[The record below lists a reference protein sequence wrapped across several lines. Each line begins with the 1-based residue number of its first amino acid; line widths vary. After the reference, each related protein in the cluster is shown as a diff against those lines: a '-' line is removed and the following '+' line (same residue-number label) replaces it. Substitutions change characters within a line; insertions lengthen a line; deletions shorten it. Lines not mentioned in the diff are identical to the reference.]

1 MDDNSGSAG
10 VASVTGE
17 SGGRKTKTWLITG
30 ASRGFGREFAR
41 AALGRGDLVAATA
54 RDVSSLRDL
63 GEEHPGLLA
72 LPLDVTDADAVRD
85 RVAEAEEHFGRLDVV
100 VNNAGYGHFAA
111 VEEVTDAELRD
122 QLETNLFGAHRVVRA
137 VLPGMRERGSGHIVQ
152 VSSIGGVMAVPNMGA
167 YHASKWALEALSESL
182 AAEVARFGVHVTLV
196 EPGGYD
202 TDWAG
207 SSARRSDPLPVYD
220 PMREE
225 MAARRSVSVPGD
237 PAAAARALL
246 EVVDAEQPP
255 LRVLFGALFGVP
267 TPEIVRGIYDRRLKE
282 WAEWES
288 LAVRAY
294 GDPGN
299 EAGHAVG
306 GRGR

>member
-1 MDDNSGSAG
+1 MSISSAER
-10 VASVTGE
+10 VAHGTGE

-41 AALGRGDLVAATA
+41 GALGRGDNVAATA
-54 RDVSSLRDL
+54 RDVSALRDL
-63 GEEHPGLLA
+63 RAEHPGLLT
-72 LPLDVTDADAVRD
+72 LSLDVTDADAVRD
-85 RVAEAEEHFGRLDVV
+85 RVAEAEEHFGRLDIV

-111 VEEVTDAELRD
+111 VEELTDAELRD
-122 QLETNLFGAHRVVRA
+122 QLETNLFGTHRVVRA
-137 VLPGMRERGSGHIVQ
+137 ALPGMRKRGSGHIVQ
-152 VSSIGGVMAVPNMGA
+152 ISSIGGLMAVPSLGA

-207 SSARRSDPLPVYD
+207 SSSRHSDPLPAYD
-220 PMREE
+220 TMGEE
-225 MAARRSVSVPGD
+225 MAARRSASVPGD

-246 EVVDAEQPP
+246 DIVDAEQPP

-267 TPEIVRGIYDRRLKE
+267 TTEIVRGVYDRRLKE
-282 WAEWES
+282 WAARED

-294 GDPGN
+294 G
-299 EAGHAVG
+299 
-306 GRGR
+306 R

>member
-1 MDDNSGSAG
+1 MNSSEAP
-10 VASVTGE
+10 ADLVTGE
-17 SGGRKTKTWLITG
+17 SGGRTLKTWLITG

-41 AALGRGDLVAATA
+41 AALGRGDNVAATA
-54 RDVSSLRDL
+54 RDVSTLKDLRD
-63 GEEHPGLLA
+63 EHSGLLA
-72 LPLDVTDADAVRD
+72 LSLDVTDADAVRD

-100 VNNAGYGHFAA
+100 VNNAGYGHFGA

-122 QLETNLFGAHRVVRA
+122 QLETNVFGPHRVVRA
-137 VLPGMRERGSGHIVQ
+137 ALPGMRERGSGHIVQ
-152 VSSIGGVMAVPNMGA
+152 ISSIGGVIAVPNMGA

-207 SSARRSDPLPVYD
+207 SSSRHSHPLAPYD
-220 PMREE
+220 TMREE
-225 MAARRSVSVPGD
+225 MAARRSTTVSGD

-246 EVVDAEQPP
+246 DIVDADQPP

-267 TPEIVRGIYDRRLKE
+267 VPEIVRGIYDRRLKE
-282 WAEWES
+282 WAAWED
-288 LAVRAY
+288 LGARAY
-294 GDPGN
+294 G
-299 EAGHAVG
+299 
-306 GRGR
+306 R

>member
-1 MDDNSGSAG
+1 MSSNAEGVSAG
-10 VASVTGE
+10 GPAVRE
-17 SGGRKTKTWLITG
+17 RKTWLITG

-41 AALGRGDLVAATA
+41 AALGRGDDVAATA
-54 RDVSSLRDL
+54 RDVSALEDLRA
-63 GEEHPGLLA
+63 EYPGLLA

-100 VNNAGYGHFAA
+100 VNNAGYGHFGA

-122 QLETNLFGAHRVVRA
+122 QLEANVFGAHRVARA
-137 VLPGMRERGSGHIVQ
+137 ALPGMRERGSGHLIQ
-152 VSSIGGVMAVPNMGA
+152 VSSVGGVMAVPNMGA
-167 YHASKWALEALSESL
+167 YHASKWALEALSESM

-202 TDWAG
+202 TDWGG
-207 SSARRSDPLPVYD
+207 SSARHSDPLPAYGT
-220 PMREE
+220 MREQ
-225 MAARRSVSVPGD
+225 MAARRGETVPGD

-246 EVVDAEQPP
+246 EIVDAPEPP

-267 TPEIVRGIYDRRLKE
+267 VTEIVRGVYDRRLKE
-282 WAEWES
+282 WAEWED

-294 GDPGN
+294 G
-299 EAGHAVG
+299 
-306 GRGR
+306 R

>member
-1 MDDNSGSAG
+1 MNDNTAPAG
-10 VASVTGE
+10 PVAGE
-17 SGGRKTKTWLITG
+17 SGGRTPKTWLITG

-41 AALGRGDLVAATA
+41 AALDRGDQVAATA
-54 RDVSSLRDL
+54 RDVSALRDL
-63 GEEHPGLLA
+63 RDAHPGLLA
-72 LPLDVTDADAVRD
+72 LSLDVTDAGAVRD

-100 VNNAGYGHFAA
+100 VNNAGYGHFGA

-122 QLETNLFGAHRVVRA
+122 QLEANVFGAHRVARA
-137 VLPGMRERGSGHIVQ
+137 ALPGMRKRGSGHIVQ

-182 AAEVARFGVHVTLV
+182 AVEVARFGVHVTLV

-207 SSARRSDPLPVYD
+207 SSARRSDPLPAYD
-220 PMREE
+220 TMREE
-225 MAARRSVSVPGD
+225 MAARRSASVPGD
-237 PAAAARALL
+237 PTAAARALL
-246 EVVDAEQPP
+246 DIVDAEQPP

-282 WAEWES
+282 WAAWEDM
-288 LAVRAY
+288 AVRAY
-294 GDPGN
+294 G
-299 EAGHAVG
+299 
-306 GRGR
+306 R